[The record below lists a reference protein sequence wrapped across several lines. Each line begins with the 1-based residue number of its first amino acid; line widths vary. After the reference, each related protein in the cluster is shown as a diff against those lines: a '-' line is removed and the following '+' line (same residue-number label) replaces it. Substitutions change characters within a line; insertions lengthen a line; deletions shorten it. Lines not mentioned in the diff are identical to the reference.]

1 MKHLS
6 FGSMFFL
13 LFSIFHS
20 NVQAQL
26 NNKYPQNYF
35 SNPLTIPLQLVA
47 NFGELRANHFHMGLD
62 IRTQGRENLPVYAP
76 ANGYIARIKIEKY
89 GYGNAIYINHPNG
102 YSTVYAHLNSF
113 YPALAG
119 YLKQKQYQEQ
129 SWEQDF
135 ILPANLFPVNKG
147 QFIANS
153 GNTGGSAGPHLHFE
167 IRDTKTEKNLNPL
180 VFGFG
185 LKDNTPPVLYK
196 LFWYDRRVTTYSTP
210 GTGKQI
216 PFVQKGNTYTSTAT
230 PVIVNSPVISFG
242 FDAED
247 IIPGNAFK
255 LGIYTAQIWL
265 DDSLI
270 NGFTLNDFSYL
281 QTRYLNACIDYS
293 KYSRDKKF
301 VQYLAQLPGNHLD
314 IFDST
319 AGNGTIIL
327 ADTAP
332 HRVKIAIADVA
343 GNTTRLIFTI
353 QLGNIILVQNTG
365 NGTNLL
371 QPNRE
376 NKVTGKNATLVFTKN
391 SFYDFVP
398 FNLQEITSNKKNAV
412 SPAIILHNLAVP
424 VHDSFDIYIKTTLPA
439 NNYLKNNVVMQL
451 VNGGNVHTYK
461 GEWNGDWM
469 HARFR
474 NLGTAQLLID
484 SIPPSVTPIGWKSA
498 MALTNAKK
506 IAFKCT
512 DDIDEIETFN
522 AWLDGKWLLF
532 TAHENI
538 YTYMFD
544 EHCTS
549 GSHTLTIQVTDI
561 AGNSTQ
567 KNYTF
572 NR

>member
-6 FGSMFFL
+6 LGSMFFL

-20 NVQAQL
+20 NAQAQQ

-76 ANGYIARIKIEKY
+76 AHGYIARIKIEKY

-102 YSTVYAHLNSF
+102 YTTVYAHLNSF
-113 YPALAG
+113 YPALAA

-147 QFIANS
+147 QFIAYS

-180 VFGFG
+180 LFGFG
-185 LKDNTPPVLYK
+185 LRDNTPPVLYK
-196 LFWYDRRVTTYSTP
+196 LFWYDRRVTTYSNP

-216 PFVQKGNTYTSTAT
+216 PLMQKGNTYSNSAT
-230 PVIVNSPVISFG
+230 PVIVNSPILSLG
-242 FDAED
+242 FDVED
-247 IIPGNAFK
+247 IIPGNPFK
-255 LGIYTAQIWL
+255 VGIYTAQIWL

-293 KYSRDKKF
+293 KYSREKKF

-314 IFDST
+314 IFDTS

-332 HRVKIAIADVA
+332 HSVKIAIADVA
-343 GNTTRLIFTI
+343 GNTTRLNFTI
-353 QLGNIILVQNTG
+353 QLGNITLVQNTG
-365 NGTNLL
+365 NSTNMLL
-371 QPNRE
+371 PNKE
-376 NKVTGKNATLVFTKN
+376 NKVTGKNAKLVFTKN

-439 NNYLKNNVVMQL
+439 NNYLKNNVIMQL
-451 VNGGNVHTYK
+451 VSGSNVHTYK
-461 GEWNGDWM
+461 GDWNGDWM

-484 SIPPSVTPIGWKSA
+484 TIPPSVTPIGWKSG
-498 MALTNAKK
+498 MVLTNPKK
-506 IAFKCT
+506 IAFSCT

-544 EHCTS
+544 EYCTS